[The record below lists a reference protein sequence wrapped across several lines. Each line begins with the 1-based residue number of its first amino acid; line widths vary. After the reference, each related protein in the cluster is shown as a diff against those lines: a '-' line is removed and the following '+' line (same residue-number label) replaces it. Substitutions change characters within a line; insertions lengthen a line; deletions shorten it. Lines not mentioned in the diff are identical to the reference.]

1 MPEIGILCRPQEQ
14 GGAIRQTL
22 QLLLAQSGLA
32 YTTCMLPLSFPE
44 EEEGV
49 NRKGLSC
56 LILAWDDREQAFEMA
71 EALWDR
77 WSSLQ
82 IIYVAGSSEDI
93 FAAMQM
99 PFFHLV
105 RIFDLDQGLRAALRK
120 LERLKTLL
128 PEKISFINGSETLLV
143 QRKEIIYLESQRHI
157 VWLHMRRGTS
167 AITESLSQC
176 EEKLKGLGFVR
187 IHRSLL
193 VNMYHIGSLEKDSVL
208 LLGGERLYISR
219 YRYAEVKLDF
229 ENYIRRLEFI

>member
-14 GGAIRQTL
+14 GIMIRQTL

-193 VNMYHIGSLEKDSVL
+193 VNMYHIGSMEKDSVL

>member
-14 GGAIRQTL
+14 GIMIRQTL

-71 EALWDR
+71 ETLWDR
-77 WSSLQ
+77 WASLQ

-143 QRKEIIYLESQRHI
+143 QRKEILYLESQRHI
-157 VWLHMRRGTS
+157 VWLHTRRGTS

-219 YRYAEVKLDF
+219 YRYAEVKLEF

>member
-14 GGAIRQTL
+14 GIMIRQTL

-49 NRKGLSC
+49 NRKRISC

-77 WSSLQ
+77 WASLQ

-120 LERLKTLL
+120 LERLKTFL
-128 PEKISFINGSETLLV
+128 PRKISFINGSETLLV
-143 QRKEIIYLESQRHI
+143 QRKEILYLESQRHI
-157 VWLHMRRGTS
+157 VWLHTRRGTS